1 MGGLIMEA
9 TESLEPLLGLSAAF
23 ARDLQS
29 DFLPFFPRLMQRLAR
44 LISSGGILLSIS
56 LSPMLSL
63 RNHMSR
69 DIRYTCM
76 LRRASS
82 WHWIQ

>member
-1 MGGLIMEA
+1 MRVQGTVMEALMGGLVMEA

-44 LISSGGILLSIS
+44 LISSGASSS
-56 LSPMLSL
+56 LSHS
-63 RNHMSR
+63 
-69 DIRYTCM
+69 
-76 LRRASS
+76 AGV
-82 WHWIQ
+82 